1 MSALVSRTH
10 TRWRWAIGDI
20 LLTGWDDY
28 DNLRQKKTSNCHEV
42 GKMGLF
48 LIAGVMGSG
57 FIITIG
63 ILLYDE
69 WTASRRPSR
78 NS

>member
-1 MSALVSRTH
+1 
-10 TRWRWAIGDI
+10 
-20 LLTGWDDY
+20 
-28 DNLRQKKTSNCHEV
+28 
-42 GKMGLF
+42 MGLF

-57 FIITIG
+57 FVVTIG

-69 WTASRRPSR
+69 WTASRRASR